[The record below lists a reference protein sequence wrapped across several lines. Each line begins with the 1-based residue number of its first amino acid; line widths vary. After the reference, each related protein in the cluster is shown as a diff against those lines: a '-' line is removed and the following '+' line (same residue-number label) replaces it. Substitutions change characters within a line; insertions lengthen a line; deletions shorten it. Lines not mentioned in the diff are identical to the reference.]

1 MPAPAQTKDQE
12 VYLYL
17 RERILHN
24 RFRPGE
30 RLREEELCRQLN
42 VTRTPL
48 RSALRR
54 LEHERLIVGEPYR
67 GCRVREVRREEIGPL
82 FDMREVLEGL
92 AARNIALERD
102 AAALAALH
110 EMAQKCDESE
120 ENEDWMRFF
129 PQDKDFHWELV
140 QRSNNEKLVEVI
152 EVYSF
157 QLRTFALHDRY
168 LLHVVEQL
176 RARAQELK
184 HNHRDLVAVMAA
196 GDADEAEAKMRRHIR
211 DAKEIVINAWAQWQS
226 TQSTDVL

>member
-1 MPAPAQTKDQE
+1 MTTPPQTKDQE
-12 VYLYL
+12 VYQYL

-24 RFRPGE
+24 SFRPGE
-30 RLREEELCRQLN
+30 RLREEELCRKLH

-48 RSALRR
+48 RLALRR

-67 GCRVREVRREEIGPL
+67 GCHVREVHSEEIGPL

-92 AARNIALERD
+92 AARNVTLEGNAKTLAVLREIAE
-102 AAALAALH
+102 A
-110 EMAQKCDESE
+110 CDEAE

-129 PQDKDFHWELV
+129 GQDKNFHWELV
-140 QRSNNEKLVEVI
+140 QRSNNEKLAEVI

-157 QLRTFALHDRY
+157 QLRTFSLHDRY

-184 HNHRDLVAVMAA
+184 HNHRALVAAMAA
-196 GDADEAEAKMRRHIR
+196 GDADAAEAKMRRHIR
-211 DAKEIVINAWAQWQS
+211 DAKEIVMDAWAQWQS
-226 TQSTDVL
+226 IHDAGVL

>member
-1 MPAPAQTKDQE
+1 MAALAQTKDQE

-92 AARNIALERD
+92 AARNVALQGDASALE
-102 AAALAALH
+102 ALH
-110 EMAQKCDESE
+110 EMAQKCDEAE

-129 PQDKDFHWELV
+129 GQDKDFHWELV
-140 QRSNNEKLVEVI
+140 QRSNNEKLVEVV

-184 HNHRDLVAVMAA
+184 HNHRDLVAVMAT
-196 GDADEAEAKMRRHIR
+196 GDGAQAEAKMRRHIR
-211 DAKEIVINAWAQWQS
+211 DAREIVINAWAQWQS
-226 TQSTDVL
+226 TQPDGV

>member
-1 MPAPAQTKDQE
+1 MAATVQTKDQE
-12 VYLYL
+12 VYQYL
-17 RERILHN
+17 REKILHN

-67 GCRVREVRREEIGPL
+67 GCRVREVRGEEIGPL

-92 AARNIALERD
+92 AARNIALEGD
-102 AAALAALH
+102 AATLQVLG
-110 EMAQKCDESE
+110 EMARQCDGAEGS
-120 ENEDWMRFF
+120 EDWMRFF
-129 PQDKDFHWELV
+129 EHDKDFHWELV
-140 QRSNNEKLVEVI
+140 QRSNNEKLVEVV

-157 QLRTFALHDRY
+157 QLRTFALHDKY

-176 RARAQELK
+176 RARAHELQ
-184 HNHRDLVAVMAA
+184 HNHRGLVEAMASR
-196 GDADEAEAKMRRHIR
+196 DAEQAEAKMRRHIR
-211 DAKEIVINAWAQWQS
+211 QAKQIVLNAWAQWQS
-226 TQSTDVL
+226 AQATEAP